1 MENAVDMKKLL
12 SNWKLSA
19 KYAEFQLKK
28 QQFRNKLKQ
37 LNERA
42 MEQGEYMTDEELE
55 QVLDLLIEVY
65 STPQLENEPEIFDD
79 YLQTLGTGGEI
90 IIEHT
95 SKLSIWY
102 IYMFK
107 MIRQEKYEI
116 AAKIKNVILFEKE
129 DFMRAI
135 KYFRFDLYSDVEFM
149 EAFEFSYVAYDEL
162 LIEKLGL

>member
-1 MENAVDMKKLL
+1 MENAVDMRKLL

-28 QQFRNKLKQ
+28 QQFKNKLRQ

-65 STPQLENEPEIFDD
+65 SAPQIESEPDIFDD
-79 YLQTLGTGGEI
+79 FIQTFGTGEEI

-102 IYMFK
+102 IYMLK

-116 AAKIKNVILFEKE
+116 AAKIKKVILFEKE

-135 KYFRFDLYSDVEFM
+135 KFFRFDLYSDDDFI
-149 EAFEFSYVAYDEL
+149 EAFNFSYSTYDML

>member
-1 MENAVDMKKLL
+1 MENAVDMRKLL

-19 KYAEFQLKK
+19 NYAEFQLKK
-28 QQFRNKLKQ
+28 QQFRDKLRK

-65 STPQLENEPEIFDD
+65 STPQIENEPEIFDD
-79 YLQTLGTGGEI
+79 YLQTLGTGEEI

-107 MIRQEKYEI
+107 MIKKEKYEI

-129 DFMRAI
+129 DFMRVI
-135 KYFRFDLYSDVEFM
+135 KYFRFDLYSDDEFM
-149 EAFEFSYVAYDEL
+149 EAFKFSYVAYDEL